1 MMEMGTVVA
10 LCLMCFFA
18 GFLSGDWKAAKSVSK
33 AIDDLSAMHY
43 QEIQLLVNK
52 IIALRKDREG
62 GAEE

>member
-1 MMEMGTVVA
+1 MNMGTVVA

-18 GFLSGDWKAAKSVSK
+18 GVLCGDWKEGMAVSK
-33 AIDDLSAMHY
+33 AVDDLSAMHY